1 MPKFNKKEATISQFL
16 EINKGE
22 WNAWMKKAHPDDQF
36 SFSDWLSEMDSHTT
50 RREWGIYRDESTD
63 EWRYNETNSNWEG
76 DDLCEGCGCYY
87 KAEETETDFCKI
99 CNEDFD

>member
-1 MPKFNKKEATISQFL
+1 MAKLKKKDATIKQFHEETYKEWL
-16 EINKGE
+16 EAMQGVD
-22 WNAWMKKAHPDDQF
+22 PDDHL
-36 SFSDWLSEMDSHTT
+36 SYKDWLAEFPKEL
-50 RREWGIYRDESTD
+50 RKEWGIYRDESTD